1 MSGLANETAPPNPE
15 EGAPLPVAEELIAE
29 LYTELRRLA
38 NCLMRRERGGTL
50 QPTALIHEVYLKLC
64 QQESAVWTDKNHFLA
79 VACQSMRRILVDHA
93 RRRAALKRGHP
104 MQSVILDS
112 LPEPE
117 FKSQRIEDVIAVDE
131 LLAKLSTWDSR
142 LAKFVELRYF
152 GGLTT
157 EEAATVLGIS
167 YDQARRDWTVARV
180 WFRTELHL
188 RG

>member
-1 MSGLANETAPPNPE
+1 MPEKVDQSESLRPGEKNPLE
-15 EGAPLPVAEELIAE
+15 SQALIAE

-38 NCLMRRERGGTL
+38 GRLMSRERGGTL

-64 QQESAVWTDKNHFLA
+64 QQEGANWADKNHFMA

-93 RRRAALKRGHP
+93 RRRAALKRGRP
-104 MQSVILDS
+104 MQSIMLDS

-117 FKSQRIEDVIAVDE
+117 FRAQRIENIIAVDE
-131 LLAKLSTWDSR
+131 LLTKLSGWDAR
-142 LAKFVELRYF
+142 LASLVELRYF

-157 EEAATVLGIS
+157 EEAATVLRVS

-180 WFRTELHL
+180 WFRTELQL
-188 RG
+188 PE